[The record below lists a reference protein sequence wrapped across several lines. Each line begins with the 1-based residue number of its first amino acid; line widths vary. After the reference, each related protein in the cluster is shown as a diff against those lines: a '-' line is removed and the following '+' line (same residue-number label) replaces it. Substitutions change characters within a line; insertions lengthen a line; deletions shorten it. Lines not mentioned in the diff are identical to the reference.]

1 MNELENIKAA
11 QDEILKRISVI
22 ESYYVVEDESEEDI
36 VYEEPTTAEQAINA
50 AYSALASVQVMD
62 TTLMSKEDA
71 NRIKTITKKSIKI
84 LHWGVNEMY
93 DSIFDESKEE
103 ENN

>member
-1 MNELENIKAA
+1 MNELENIKDT
-11 QDEILKRISVI
+11 QVEILKRLTAI
-22 ESYYVVEDESEEDI
+22 ESYYVVEEGEEDEI

-71 NRIKTITKKSIKI
+71 NRIKGITKKSIKI

-93 DSIFDESKEE
+93 DSIFDEPKEE